1 MSETPF
7 FWLML
12 ISGGISI
19 LLAGYMFAN
28 FSALAL
34 SLLGI
39 LLGIELL
46 MNGASLI
53 ALAFFLRTAKG
64 AVRDKLEQRFTK

>member
-1 MSETPF
+1 MSIV
-7 FWLML
+7 LAVL
-12 ISGGISI
+12 IWR
-19 LLAGYMFAN
+19 FAATDPAVL
-28 FSALAL
+28 FQ
-34 SLLGI
+34 LLGI